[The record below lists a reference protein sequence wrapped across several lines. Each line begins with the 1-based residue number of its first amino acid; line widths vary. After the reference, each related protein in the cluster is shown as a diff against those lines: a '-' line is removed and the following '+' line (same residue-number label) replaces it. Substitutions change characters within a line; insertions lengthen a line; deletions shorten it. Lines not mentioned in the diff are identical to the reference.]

1 VFAAIARELAEVTAR
16 RSDFL
21 KMREPDG
28 APATRHHPI
37 RKDNGGITMDTR
49 MLGSRFGF
57 VRRAVVVRALG
68 ALLLAAISVP
78 TLSAAAAGCGACND
92 DGDGLTNYEEYALYG
107 TDVQNPDT
115 DFDGITD
122 GNEVYAYG
130 TSPLNAD
137 TDFDGFLDGD
147 EVYVY
152 GTNPLVPSSGSGA
165 SWDQDG
171 DGLGDHEETYIFGT
185 SPLSQDTDGD
195 GWGDG
200 IEITR
205 GTNPLSFHSK

>member
-1 VFAAIARELAEVTAR
+1 MFATIARELAKVTAL
-16 RSDFL
+16 RSYVL

-28 APATRHHPI
+28 ASATQHHPI
-37 RKDNGGITMDTR
+37 RNDNGGIAMDTR

-57 VRRAVVVRALG
+57 VRRAVVGRALG
-68 ALLLAAISVP
+68 ALLLAAVSVP

-130 TSPLNAD
+130 TFPWSWD
-137 TDFDGFLDGD
+137 TDDDAVSDARELF
-147 EVYVY
+147 
-152 GTNPLVPSSGSGA
+152 
-165 SWDQDG
+165 
-171 DGLGDHEETYIFGT
+171 ETF
-185 SPLSQDTDGD
+185 
-195 GWGDG
+195 
-200 IEITR
+200 
-205 GTNPLSFHSK
+205 TNPLSADSDGDGYSDSEELYRYFTNPNDYNNYPASQGKRK